1 MKFLCPALV
10 IFCAALFPVSVMAS
24 SCYTPS
30 EAAAEQ
36 ALRLHSELL
45 VIGLNCQNIKQAG
58 GEDTYRKYKE
68 FTKKHADLLES
79 YENRLIQHYQKH
91 GSHAPEKELNSLRT
105 DLANDLARVVADVRP
120 DVFCF
125 RHMERLN
132 MAGAMSGKDVQNWAR
147 TYFPAMPPSKPFCM
161 DSGF

>member
-1 MKFLCPALV
+1 MKYLVPAFL
-10 IFCAALFPVSVMAS
+10 IFYSVLFPAAAQGA

-58 GEDTYRKYKE
+58 GEDTYRKYKD
-68 FTKKHADLLES
+68 FTQKHADLLEA
-79 YENRLIQHYQKH
+79 YEDRLIRHFKKH
-91 GSHAPEKELNSLRT
+91 GSHSPEKDLDSLRT
-105 DLANDLARVVADVRP
+105 DLANDLAQVVADVRP

-132 MAGAMSGKDVQNWAR
+132 MARAMSGKDVDNWAR